1 MKGILQMNA
10 NLSIGSLERR
20 NILRGGAG
28 TVAAAAL
35 SGLAAGEARAQARP
49 QATATAGT
57 GRHWPNGARLV
68 ISVSM
73 QFESGAQSE
82 HDNGSPFPPMDAKY
96 PDLPARTW
104 FEYGVRE
111 GIPRLLDLWDRH
123 GVKVTSHMT
132 GQAVERNPQLAREI
146 VQRGHEAAA
155 HGQTWTP
162 HWDISPEQ
170 ERASYQANIDAL
182 LKATGT
188 RPAGYNAF
196 WLRGTPRTLGILQ
209 ELGFTYHIDDLSADE
224 PMTTQVNGKPFAVVP
239 YTLRMNDIARF
250 GAEGPLTAAA
260 FGPELQEEFDQ
271 LYAEAAG
278 RRRMMSISTHDRIG
292 GTPARVKA
300 LGEFLAYA
308 NKHPGV
314 AFERK
319 DRIAQWALS
328 MSGVPS
334 RTY

>member
-1 MKGILQMNA
+1 MTTTNGPQDL
-10 NLSIGSLERR
+10 GRD
-20 NILRGGAG
+20 
-28 TVAAAAL
+28 TVSSAAATPSQADT
-35 SGLAAGEARAQARP
+35 ARF
-49 QATATAGT
+49 
-57 GRHWPNGARLV
+57 WPNGARLV

-82 HDNGSPFPPMDAKY
+82 HDNGSPFPPMDHRF
-96 PDLPARTW
+96 PDLPARSW

-111 GIPRLLDLWDRH
+111 GIPRMLDLWDRY

-162 HWDISPEQ
+162 HWSITPEE

-182 LKATGT
+182 VQATGT
-188 RPAGYNAF
+188 RPVGYNAF
-196 WLRGTPRTLGILQ
+196 WLRSTPRTLGILQ

-224 PMTTQVNGKPFAVVP
+224 PMTTTVNGKPFAIVP

-250 GAEGPLTAAA
+250 GAEGPLSAAA
-260 FGPELQEEFDQ
+260 FGQELKDEFDQ

-278 RRRMMSISTHDRIG
+278 RRRMMSISTHDRIA
-292 GTPARVKA
+292 GTPARVKRI
-300 LGEFLAYA
+300 GEFLAYA
-308 NKHPGV
+308 QQHPGV
-314 AFERK
+314 VFARK
-319 DRIAQWALS
+319 DEIAQWALS
-328 MSGVPS
+328 LPQVPHKA
-334 RTY
+334 